1 MKKYDA
7 MRLSG
12 TILLA
17 HLALCAAFLLLLIA
31 ASGST
36 SAFTV
41 RSPYGLVL

>member
-17 HLALCAAFLLLLIA
+17 HLALCAAVFLLILIA
-31 ASGST
+31 AQDMG
-36 SAFTV
+36 F
-41 RSPYGLVL
+41 RSRRNI